1 MVLMEKFS
9 DLVPGFVYRRR
20 NDVAWR
26 LACQLNDVLTK
37 IRLRNLNTSL
47 FKHLIQPDLLGDHGL
62 TFDNETRIRLLTDST
77 DNRAGL
83 RGGSRPM
90 DVPTVLY
97 RLPFVSFKV
106 QIQMTEHMVFD
117 IASCIA
123 QRIEL
128 GQTRGSLAAGSGES
142 APCPAHSLS
151 EHRVSQRLAGLA
163 PKSGVHT

>member
-1 MVLMEKFS
+1 
-9 DLVPGFVYRRR
+9 
-20 NDVAWR
+20 
-26 LACQLNDVLTK
+26 
-37 IRLRNLNTSL
+37 
-47 FKHLIQPDLLGDHGL
+47 
-62 TFDNETRIRLLTDST
+62 
-77 DNRAGL
+77 
-83 RGGSRPM
+83 M